1 MSGAQ
6 SPVSPAP
13 QQSKTEPSDGYPEQK
28 HAGAVGYGPEYGK
41 GASTGDKIAGFK
53 EEVKG
58 KLFHKPELVQHGQ
71 EMRTGAL
78 KKNAMEDDKN
88 NPFQTAKE
96 DSGDSEKNAGAHEE
110 VQAATT
116 APAGTQKAE
125 RQAQGQNDSDV
136 KHIG

>member
-13 QQSKTEPSDGYPEQK
+13 QQSQTEPNDGYPEQK

-41 GASTGDKIAGFK
+41 GASTGDKITGYK
-53 EEVKG
+53 EELKG
-58 KLFHKPELVQHGQ
+58 KLFHKPELVQHGH

-78 KKNAMEDDKN
+78 KNNAMEEDN

-96 DSGDSEKNAGAHEE
+96 SSGDSEKNADAHEE

-125 RQAQGQNDSDV
+125 RQAQGQNDV

>member
-13 QQSKTEPSDGYPEQK
+13 QQNNPESNDGYPEQK

-41 GASTGDKIAGFK
+41 GAGTGDKITGMK

-58 KLFHKPELVQHGQ
+58 KLFHKPDLVQHGQ

-78 KKNAMEDDKN
+78 KKRQMEEDS
-88 NPFQTAKE
+88 NPFQSAKE
-96 DSGDSEKNAGAHEE
+96 QSGDQQKKADAHQE

-116 APAGTQKAE
+116 APEGTQNAE
-125 RQAQGQNDSDV
+125 RQAQGQNDV